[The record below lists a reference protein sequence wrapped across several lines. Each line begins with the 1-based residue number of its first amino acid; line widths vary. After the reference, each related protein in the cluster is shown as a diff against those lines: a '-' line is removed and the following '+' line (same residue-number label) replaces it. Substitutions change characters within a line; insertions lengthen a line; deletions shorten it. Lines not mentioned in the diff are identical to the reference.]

1 MKRITQSFLVGLWVL
16 TATLAFSPAFAS
28 CAKAAGP
35 VAVVTADTTVLTQ
48 WQAGNTVT
56 MESIDAFGG
65 VDKCFAAA
73 PIPDAVWQRMQG
85 KTYKNN
91 PYIGRAQLRHV
102 RALHWDLDGQ
112 IHLGEMVC
120 NKLIAD
126 RLVRILRQLFDAKYP
141 IQRMLLPEAYDADDE
156 TQMRNNNSSCFCYR
170 AVSGSRK
177 LSKHARGLAVDINTL
192 YNPYYKD
199 RADGTRYVQPATAV
213 KYCDRTKTF
222 DYKIDHSDLC
232 YRLFTEAGFEW
243 GGDWK
248 SCKDFQHFELKE

>member
-1 MKRITQSFLVGLWVL
+1 MKNRAVFFLLGLWMLSVSQSEGSA
-16 TATLAFSPAFAS
+16 TASGT
-28 CAKAAGP
+28 KAAGP
-35 VAVVTADTTVLTQ
+35 VAVVAADTQTLAR
-48 WQAGNTVT
+48 WQAGSTVT

-65 VDKCFAAA
+65 VDKCFSAA

-85 KTYKNN
+85 KTYKKN
-91 PYIGRAQLRHV
+91 PYIGRAHLRHI

-112 IHLGEMVC
+112 IHLGEMIC

-141 IQRMLLPEAYDADDE
+141 IQKMLLPEVYDADDE
-156 TQMRNNNSSCFCYR
+156 MQMRNNNSSCFCYR
-170 AVSGSRK
+170 AVGGSSK
-177 LSKHARGLAVDINTL
+177 LSKHALGLAVDINTL

-199 RADGTRYVQPATAV
+199 LADGTRCVRPSTAA

-222 DYKIDHSDLC
+222 NYKIDHDDLC
-232 YRLFTEAGFEW
+232 YRLFTEAGFAW

-248 SCKDFQHFELKE
+248 SCKDYQHFEFKK